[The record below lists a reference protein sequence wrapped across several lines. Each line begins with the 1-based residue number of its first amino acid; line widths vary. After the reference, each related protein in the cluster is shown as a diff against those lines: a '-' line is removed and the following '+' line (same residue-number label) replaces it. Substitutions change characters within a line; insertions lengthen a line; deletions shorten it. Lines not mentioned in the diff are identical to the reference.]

1 MKILLPLFAAG
12 LLSFQAMAGDWQVNQ
27 DHSRVS
33 FISIKKN
40 DIAEIHHFKHVAGSL
55 TQAGAFALTI
65 DLNSV
70 DTGIQIRD
78 ERMQTILFEVAQ
90 FPQLKVDAVINP
102 KLLMGMKVGDTL
114 TTQINATVEMHGK
127 KQKKNIDVLVA
138 KLSDNKMVVSSFA
151 PMIVQADEFNF
162 VTGVEKLR
170 EIAGLPS
177 ISLAVP
183 VSFVLTLAQ

>member
-1 MKILLPLFAAG
+1 MKIALPLFAAG

-33 FISIKKN
+33 FISVKKN
-40 DIAEIHHFKHVAGSL
+40 DIAEVHHFKQVAGSL
-55 TQAGAFALTI
+55 TEAGAFALSI

-70 DTGIQIRD
+70 DTGIKIRD
-78 ERMQTILFEVAQ
+78 DRMQTVLFEVAQ
-90 FPQLKVDAVINP
+90 FPQLKVNAVINP
-102 KLLMGMKVGDTL
+102 QLLMGMKVGDTL
-114 TTQINATVEMHGK
+114 TTKIDATVELHGK
-127 KQKKNIDVLVA
+127 KQQKSVEVLVA
-138 KLSDNKMVVSSFA
+138 KLSDDKLVVSSFA
-151 PMIVQADEFNF
+151 PLLVQADEFNL
-162 VTGVEKLR
+162 VTGIEKLR

>member
-1 MKILLPLFAAG
+1 MKIALPLFAAG

-33 FISIKKN
+33 FISVKNN
-40 DIAEIHHFKHVAGSL
+40 DIAEVHHFKHVAGSL
-55 TQAGAFALTI
+55 TDAGAFALSI

-102 KLLMGMKVGDTL
+102 KLLMGMKAGDTL

-127 KQKKNIDVLVA
+127 TQKKSIDVLVA

-151 PMIVQADEFNF
+151 PMIIQADEFNF

>member
-1 MKILLPLFAAG
+1 MKIALPLFAAG
-12 LLSFQAMAGDWQVNQ
+12 LLSFQAMAGDWQVNE

-33 FISIKKN
+33 FISVKKN
-40 DIAEIHHFKHVAGSL
+40 DIAEVHHFKQVAGSL
-55 TQAGAFALTI
+55 TDAGAFALSI

-90 FPQLKVDAVINP
+90 FPQLKVNALINP

-114 TTQINATVEMHGK
+114 TTQINASVAMHGK
-127 KQKKNIDVLVA
+127 KQNKTIDVLIA
-138 KLSDNKMVVSSFA
+138 KLSDNKLVVSSFA
-151 PMIVQADEFNF
+151 PVLVQADEFNL
-162 VTGVEKLR
+162 VAGVEKLR

-177 ISLAVP
+177 ISLVVP
-183 VSFVLTLAQ
+183 VSFVLTLSQ

>member
-1 MKILLPLFAAG
+1 MKIALPLFAAG

-33 FISIKKN
+33 FISVKKN
-40 DIAEIHHFKHVAGSL
+40 DIAEVHHFKQVAGSL
-55 TQAGAFALTI
+55 TEAGAFALSI

-70 DTGIQIRD
+70 DTGIKIRD
-78 ERMQTILFEVAQ
+78 DRMQTVLFEIAQ
-90 FPQLKVDAVINP
+90 FPQLKVNAVINP
-102 KLLMGMKVGDTL
+102 QLLMGMKVGDTL
-114 TTQINATVEMHGK
+114 TTKIDATVELHGK
-127 KQKKNIDVLVA
+127 KQQKSVEVLVA
-138 KLSDNKMVVSSFA
+138 KLSDDKLVVSSFA
-151 PMIVQADEFNF
+151 PLLVQADEFNL

>member
-1 MKILLPLFAAG
+1 MKIALPLFAAG

-33 FISIKKN
+33 FISVKNN
-40 DIAEIHHFKHVAGSL
+40 DIAEVHHFKHVAGSL
-55 TQAGAFALTI
+55 TDAGAFALSI

-127 KQKKNIDVLVA
+127 TQKKSIDVLVA

-151 PMIVQADEFNF
+151 PMIIQADEFNF

>member
-1 MKILLPLFAAG
+1 MKIALPLFVAG

-33 FISIKKN
+33 FISVKKN
-40 DIAEIHHFKHVAGSL
+40 DIAEVHHFKQVAGSL
-55 TQAGAFALTI
+55 TEAGAFALSI

-70 DTGIQIRD
+70 DTGIKIRD
-78 ERMQTILFEVAQ
+78 DRMQTVLFEIAQ
-90 FPQLKVDAVINP
+90 FPQLKVNAVINP
-102 KLLMGMKVGDTL
+102 QLLMGMKVGDTL
-114 TTQINATVEMHGK
+114 TTKIDATVELHGK
-127 KQKKNIDVLVA
+127 KQQKSVEVLVA
-138 KLSDNKMVVSSFA
+138 KLSDDKLVVSSFA
-151 PMIVQADEFNF
+151 PLLVQADEFNL

>member
-1 MKILLPLFAAG
+1 MKIAFSLLAAS

-27 DHSRVS
+27 DHSRIS
-33 FISIKKN
+33 FISVKKN
-40 DIAEIHHFKHVAGSL
+40 DIAEVHHFKQVSGQL
-55 TQAGAFALTI
+55 TDSGAFSLSI
-65 DLNSV
+65 NLNSV

-90 FPQLKVDAVINP
+90 FPQLKVNATINP
-102 KLLMGMKVGDTL
+102 QLLFGMKAGDTL
-114 TTQINATVEMHGK
+114 TTQVNATVELHGK
-127 KQKKNIDVLVA
+127 KQAKTIDVLVA
-138 KLSDNKMVVSSFA
+138 KLSDNKLVISSFA
-151 PMIVQADEFNF
+151 PILVQADEFNL
-162 VTGVEKLR
+162 VAGVEKLR

>member
-1 MKILLPLFAAG
+1 MKIALPLFAAG

-33 FISIKKN
+33 FISVKNN
-40 DIAEIHHFKHVAGSL
+40 DIAEVHHFKHVAGSL
-55 TQAGAFALTI
+55 TDAGAFALSI

-127 KQKKNIDVLVA
+127 TQKKSIDVLVA
-138 KLSDNKMVVSSFA
+138 KLSDNKMLVSSFA
-151 PMIVQADEFNF
+151 PMIIQADEFNF

>member
-1 MKILLPLFAAG
+1 MKIALPLFAAG
-12 LLSFQAMAGDWQVNQ
+12 LLSFQAMAGDWQINQ

-33 FISIKKN
+33 FISVKKN
-40 DIAEIHHFKHVAGSL
+40 DIAEVHHFKQVAGSL
-55 TQAGAFALTI
+55 TEAGAFALSI

-70 DTGIQIRD
+70 DTGIKIRD
-78 ERMQTILFEVAQ
+78 DRMQTVLFEVAQ
-90 FPQLKVDAVINP
+90 FPQLKVNAVINP
-102 KLLMGMKVGDTL
+102 QLLMGMKVGDTL
-114 TTQINATVEMHGK
+114 TTKIDATVELHGK
-127 KQKKNIDVLVA
+127 KQQKSVEVLVA
-138 KLSDNKMVVSSFA
+138 KLSDDKLVVSSFA
-151 PMIVQADEFNF
+151 PLLVQADEFNL